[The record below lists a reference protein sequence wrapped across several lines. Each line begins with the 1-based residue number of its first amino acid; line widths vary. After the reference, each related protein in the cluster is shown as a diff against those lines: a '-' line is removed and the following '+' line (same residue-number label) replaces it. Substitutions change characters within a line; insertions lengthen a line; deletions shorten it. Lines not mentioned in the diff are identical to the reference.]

1 MRMGGVRRTR
11 PTWLFWAGIGAAA
24 ALVIGGLGPWVTVLG
39 DSANGTEVDDGWLTI
54 GCGCLVAALL
64 LVAHMRGKA
73 GVAVRVALLLPAL
86 LATRVTIAD
95 IYDVNMTA
103 AGVLS
108 AGGASVSQ
116 GLVMAAA
123 GAVAALAIG
132 VAALIGRPVSLAV
145 RV

>member
-1 MRMGGVRRTR
+1 MRDVPRTR

-24 ALVIGGLGPWVTVLG
+24 ALVIGGFGPWVTALG
-39 DSANGTEVDDGWLTI
+39 ESANGTEVEDGWLTI

-64 LVAHMRGKA
+64 LVAYMRRKA

-103 AGVLS
+103 AGVFS
-108 AGGASVSQ
+108 AGGASISW
-116 GLVMAAA
+116 GLALAAA

-132 VAALIGRPVSLAV
+132 VGALIGRPVSLAV
-145 RV
+145 RA